1 MAELIASLRAINP
14 RIKVA
19 YHSDGVIHPIIPDL
33 IEIGVDVLN
42 PIQPLAMDPA
52 ILKCEYGDLL
62 CFWGSIDIQKT
73 IPFGTP
79 DDVRDEVLLRLK
91 TVGRGGGLLI
101 GPTHNLQLDTPLENF
116 WAMIDA
122 IRQTPCSSF
131 S

>member
-1 MAELIASLRAINP
+1 
-14 RIKVA
+14 
-19 YHSDGVIHPIIPDL
+19 
-33 IEIGVDVLN
+33 
-42 PIQPLAMDPA
+42 MDPA
-52 ILKCEYGDLL
+52 KLKDAYGDLL

-79 DDVRDEVLLRLK
+79 GDVRDEVLLRLR
-91 TVGRGGGLLI
+91 TIVRSGGLPI

-122 IRQTPCSSF
+122 IRQTPCSSL